1 MTKKQPAT
9 NCEQCE
15 HYVYDDLMEY
25 YVCEVDLDQDEME
38 DFLNYN
44 THLAPTTALPMS
56 IIWPINNRPSRHH
69 SGYLL
74 SRYPL
79 LNRCPA
85 AMLLRL

>member
-44 THLAPTTALPMS
+44 THHPSLP
-56 IIWPINNRPSRHH
+56 
-69 SGYLL
+69 L
-74 SRYPL
+74 SLSPKIKYFLILQAFP
-79 LNRCPA
+79 CFFYVFFV
-85 AMLLRL
+85 